1 MDTFEFLREITAL
14 PGPSGYE
21 QPVAERLRALFAPLC
36 DEARVDAMGSMVA
49 VQRGTGRGPRV
60 MLTAHIDEVCLVTS
74 SVEKDGSVRF
84 FSIGVAPH
92 ILPAQVVRLLTR
104 EGAICGIV
112 GALPPHLQASGDRKR
127 AYRMDELFIDTGL
140 APERV
145 RELVPPGTFVQ
156 LVGETTRLA
165 GTRAAGKTM
174 DDRACAAI
182 LLACA
187 EQMKARVHDAEIWYV
202 LAAREEF
209 DSLGA
214 MTCAH
219 RLAPDAAFVLDV
231 THGSMEGC
239 APGETYPIDATVL
252 SIGPNLHRGVTQR
265 LRDQAKALNMKVVDE
280 VCRGNTYTD
289 AWWVQ
294 VAREGIPCALM
305 SLPLKYMHTTVE
317 LCDLSLINAQ
327 ARLLCD
333 TVAGLPA
340 GWEETLCC

>member
-36 DEARVDAMGSMVA
+36 DEAHVDAMGSMVA

-60 MLTAHIDEVCLVTS
+60 MLTAHIDEVCLMTS

-104 EGAICGIV
+104 EGAVPGVV

-127 AYRMDELFIDTGL
+127 AYRMDDLFIDTGL
-140 APERV
+140 SPERV
-145 RELVPPGTFVQ
+145 RELVPPGTPVQ

-165 GTRAAGKTM
+165 GTRAASKTM

-182 LLACA
+182 LLSCA
-187 EQMKARVHDAEIWYV
+187 EQMKSRVHDADVWYV

-252 SIGPNLHRGVTQR
+252 SVGPNLHRGVTQR
-265 LRDQAKALNMKVVDE
+265 LRDQAKALHMKVVDE

-317 LCDLSLINAQ
+317 LCDLSIFDEQ